1 MSVQERPFGV
11 RRDRRETG
19 VGIVAS
25 GEIDLWS
32 APEVKAALADQGSRE
47 CPVVLD
53 LREVTFM
60 DSSGLGLIVESN
72 QRARKH
78 GFRFAVAVG
87 GATDVHR
94 ILEMSGL
101 TKVLAFVDD
110 PDAFLAGGE
119 AWRAG
124 VRSSPASATFSW
136 RADRSGA
143 TRTPSIGRRTR
154 SASPSSGRAVCRPSS
169 R

>member
-1 MSVQERPFGV
+1 MSVEERPFDV
-11 RRDRRETG
+11 RLERKTTG
-19 VGIVAS
+19 VVVVAS

-32 APEVKAALADQGSRE
+32 APEVKAALADHGSRE
-47 CPVVLD
+47 RAVVLD

-72 QRARKH
+72 QRSRKN

-110 PDAFLAGGE
+110 PDAFLAGGD
-119 AWRAG
+119 A
-124 VRSSPASATFSW
+124 
-136 RADRSGA
+136 
-143 TRTPSIGRRTR
+143 
-154 SASPSSGRAVCRPSS
+154 
-169 R
+169 

>member
-11 RRDRRETG
+11 RRERRETG

-25 GEIDLWS
+25 WENGLGS
-32 APEVKAALADQGSRE
+32 GTEVKVALAEQGSRE

-53 LREVTFM
+53 LRGVTFM

-72 QRARKH
+72 QRARKQ

-101 TKVLAFVDD
+101 NKVLAFVDD

-119 AWRAG
+119 A
-124 VRSSPASATFSW
+124 
-136 RADRSGA
+136 
-143 TRTPSIGRRTR
+143 
-154 SASPSSGRAVCRPSS
+154 
-169 R
+169 